1 MVHIGDIPLETVYVD
16 FISSSRSRRTPNNL
30 VQMYC
35 NKKVKAPNGIFF
47 ILYVLVQVYILY
59 GFVKNDLFRLE
70 PNLIKV
76 YQYGIRSLPSVRLS
90 GRVSRS
96 GFYSQV

>member
-16 FISSSRSRRTPNNL
+16 FISSCRSRRTPNNLVL

-35 NKKVKAPNGIFF
+35 NKKVKAPNGIF

-59 GFVKNDLFRLE
+59 GFVKNDLFRLTVRSLTSLLMTE
-70 PNLIKV
+70 WD
-76 YQYGIRSLPSVRLS
+76 IRSTNLVP
-90 GRVSRS
+90 
-96 GFYSQV
+96 FYPL

>member
-1 MVHIGDIPLETVYVD
+1 MVHIGDIPLETVYVVYVD

-35 NKKVKAPNGIFF
+35 NKKVKAPNGIF

-59 GFVKNDLFRLE
+59 GFVKNDLFRLT
-70 PNLIKV
+70 V
-76 YQYGIRSLPSVRLS
+76 RSLTSLLMRTV
-90 GRVSRS
+90 
-96 GFYSQV
+96 